1 MGTLYVALWI
11 TLSGAVIMYNKW
23 ILVYYG
29 FPFPIT
35 LTMWH
40 MAFSAVLA
48 TIAVKAGWVRAE
60 KSMTPRIYWRSVVPV
75 AVLFAGERLKLGF
88 GMKHRRPVGGLAH
101 VSGVRAARVLG
112 LLRNAYHICN

>member
-1 MGTLYVALWI
+1 MSGAPALMLRLGAVVQALMGTLYVALWI
-11 TLSGAVIMYNKW
+11 SLSGAVIMYNKW

-48 TIAVKAGWVRAE
+48 TIAVKTGMVQAE
-60 KSMTPRIYWRSVVPV
+60 KSMTTEIYWRAIVPV
-75 AVLFAGERLKLGF
+75 ALLFAGE
-88 GMKHRRPVGGLAH
+88 
-101 VSGVRAARVLG
+101 VSKEL
-112 LLRNAYHICN
+112 